1 MSLTYYQ
8 QSRLKN
14 INLLMESIHD
24 STNQIY
30 EHLADR
36 ENKEVK
42 VEVKLLIK
50 KLENIVSSLEDES

>member
-14 INLLMESIHD
+14 INLLMEEIHD

-36 ENKEVK
+36 ESKEVRA
-42 VEVKLLIK
+42 EVKLLIK
-50 KLENIVSSLEDES
+50 KLENIVTSLEDEF

>member
-14 INLLMESIHD
+14 INLLMDGLHD
-24 STNQIY
+24 STNKIY

-36 ENKEVK
+36 ENKEVRA
-42 VEVKLLIK
+42 EVKLLIK
-50 KLENIVSSLEDES
+50 KLEDIVNSLKDES

>member
-8 QSRLKN
+8 QSRLNN
-14 INLLMESIHD
+14 INLLMKDKHD

-36 ENKEVK
+36 ENKEVRA
-42 VEVKLLIK
+42 EVKLLIK
-50 KLENIVSSLEDES
+50 KLDNIVSSLEDES

>member
-14 INLLMESIHD
+14 INLLMDGLHD

-36 ENKEVK
+36 ENKEVRA
-42 VEVKLLIK
+42 EVKLLIK
-50 KLENIVSSLEDES
+50 KLDNIVSSLEDES

>member
-14 INLLMESIHD
+14 INLLMDEIHD
-24 STNQIY
+24 STNKVY

-36 ENKEVK
+36 ESTEAKAEVR
-42 VEVKLLIK
+42 VLIK
-50 KLENIVSSLEDES
+50 KLENIISSLEDES

>member
-1 MSLTYYQ
+1 
-8 QSRLKN
+8 
-14 INLLMESIHD
+14 MEGIHD

-36 ENKEVK
+36 ESKEAK

-50 KLENIVSSLEDES
+50 KLESILTSLEDEF

>member
-14 INLLMESIHD
+14 INLLMEEIHD

-36 ENKEVK
+36 ENKEVRA
-42 VEVKLLIK
+42 EVKLLIK
-50 KLENIVSSLEDES
+50 KLDNIVSSLEDES

>member
-1 MSLTYYQ
+1 MPLTYYQ

-14 INLLMESIHD
+14 INLLMEGIHD

-36 ENKEVK
+36 ESKEAK

-50 KLENIVSSLEDES
+50 KLESILTSLEDEF

>member
-14 INLLMESIHD
+14 INLLMEEIHD

-30 EHLADR
+30 EHIADR
-36 ENKEVK
+36 ENKEVRA
-42 VEVKLLIK
+42 EVKLLIK
-50 KLENIVSSLEDES
+50 KLDNIVSSLEDES